1 MKKLIAGDIVP
12 GEGISILK
20 LGMSKEEVFQV
31 IGNEYGIDDW
41 GNVYI
46 ENAEIIFNKQGNVRM
61 LSVFDDFEGK
71 FMGKIGIGNTLE
83 EIEERIGKYEEA
95 SETYPLYNL
104 TEYPGITFQL
114 NDEEEEIETEEEKRK
129 LPIVEIRVFDT
140 EDAENG
146 IYIHLIEIGGTE
158 NDAEEKPEGNQK
170 SFWRKILEK
179 FQR

>member
-1 MKKLIAGDIVP
+1 MKKLIAGDIIP

-31 IGNEYGIDDW
+31 IGNEYETDDW
-41 GNVYI
+41 GHLYI
-46 ENAEIIFNKQGNVRM
+46 ENAAIIFNKQGNVRI

-83 EIEERIGKYEEA
+83 EIGERIGEYKEIYE
-95 SETYPLYNL
+95 TDFLYTL

-114 NDEEEEIETEEEKRK
+114 DDEGEEIETEEEKRK
-129 LPIVEIRVFDT
+129 LPVVEITVFDT
-140 EDAENG
+140 KDV
-146 IYIHLIEIGGTE
+146 E
-158 NDAEEKPEGNQK
+158 NDIYVHIEGAEDDAAEKPEENKK

>member
-83 EIEERIGKYEEA
+83 EIGERIGEYEEIY
-95 SETYPLYNL
+95 ETDFLYTL

-114 NDEEEEIETEEEKRK
+114 DDEGKEIETEEEKRK
-129 LPIVEIRVFDT
+129 LPIVVITVFDT
-140 EDAENG
+140 KDVEND
-146 IYIHLIEIGGTE
+146 IYVHIEGTE
-158 NDAEEKPEGNQK
+158 DDAEEKPEENKK

-179 FQR
+179 II